1 MPKCK
6 ETFFLNEKDVAVAK
20 SEISIGKIN
29 RKRQRIR
36 GADYFSIQFTL
47 ALLSRVFPYLI

>member
-1 MPKCK
+1 MKH
-6 ETFFLNEKDVAVAK
+6 FFFNEKDVAVAK